1 MLTFSRLVA
10 SHYGSLFIIN
20 TVFSFRFKNS
30 AVQDCIKAFVVKTV
44 SEYIGQKKSVDN
56 MARNFVKFLG
66 TSCGYPE
73 IRQLAVGKL
82 DAFLNSTKLSRPAQ
96 DLLSYIAA
104 NARTGSSGDTEV
116 IQKLAQLRIKSK
128 PMANFYISCM
138 RELMSLHPHNLE
150 HLMKTVIRNELANN
164 RNTTNMQFIAAFF
177 QHDGEKSAIVLAHI
191 FQELLLQPEDCL
203 RSLRLLLRE
212 IVRSVHYEFKFSQF
226 ALALMQEITSPSFRN
241 TDPKLQER
249 MFLSLNSL
257 ICLTILLSC
266 KPSIRDIAMSSTKTD
281 VLPLI
286 KFQNEVAAMQKNAV
300 WWLHKIV
307 PAQYRIGAKH
317 YYNSLRQVLF
327 LDDPINYTSKDN
339 WPSDAERDMLVS
351 LCANVPLLENTL
363 MRLGVLGTVN
373 NLPLKPQEVLLIINS
388 VVRRAAM
395 LDSDNDVPP
404 PLQITGQTKHNL
416 DIIQMLIKLSEYKY
430 HNIKLPEGYTPP
442 QLVVSSHY
450 WRAWQI
456 LLVLA
461 AFNPTTVGALAWERH
476 PTLRGFMEMVIT
488 NNYQFP
494 LNSVNYQETMMLE
507 KQLSAA
513 EESDILV
520 FEGHIARGVKITK
533 QNSHMLNQLL
543 VVKEGGP
550 MRKPPQAVLDQTR
563 LLAMELHLGHKLCK
577 VRDPDFLLDIIK
589 KQGTSKSMS
598 WLSELVKN
606 SENSFELLPVPCL
619 CEFLLQDI
627 QNTKRHIL
635 LKRLQS
641 ILMGTSDSTQTQEIV
656 SYFISKMSA
665 TYVVRYK
672 ALKGL
677 KTIFNRPL
685 EDQSSE
691 DWLLVDL
698 ANIPLHSTVSAI
710 VSAELQKALVVEQS
724 VSLLGAY
731 LIYICRYTSPKSLV
745 SAALEIASVMI
756 KRNHVMFRVLEANEN
771 ALIALLDLFLK
782 MFVSYKGL
790 KKGDEDAVGI
800 TVDGKLKYFHKEII
814 QADLVLLAEAR
825 GRDVGSNNS
834 VSKLK
839 KILFSSDAT
848 AQLQDSI
855 EILCSETLIP
865 ILLGSGVQELQDYAV
880 KNLSYDKMILL
891 LQEFSLPETA
901 AQFILQKLDEN
912 LKDVTPLLE
921 EEEELLSHIQAW
933 RINVSAGEEIEA
945 FLMKKSAPVKIE
957 TVDYYGKFTKPEK
970 METDEIVDQK
980 QKEWSQIL
988 KDIFVN
994 DSVDSQS
1001 HLMTFCLQN
1010 KNIEEICLNLYLWV
1024 QDNKPPPRHEQFITV
1039 VVQIL
1044 AENCSNKDILEKLL
1058 LAISPFCK
1066 SLIPLHRKLFP
1077 VSCVPA
1083 RDDDSKLG
1091 SLLTW
1096 CSNPQDSNFKTVI
1109 NTLQSMEVSA
1119 VADKRQL
1126 GTVWQ
1131 KVFKTA
1137 ICNSGRHGI
1146 DLQLLVKVVVAKM
1159 IESPLCS
1166 GMFMDWLQVLSPE
1179 LSCFKMFLGTK
1190 KKVPVSLQRYIL
1202 NMICSSC
1209 GWDTLHECIN
1219 SLLLSDDSGFDESL
1233 ILDFL
1238 QGCCNNERI
1247 WQGANS
1253 KRGTSKGSLKLSSD
1267 QLWRLCVLI
1276 MSEIAKFDGKCE
1288 GNLQDKQFVL
1298 LSWRLPLILSPFHKP
1313 LFPDLVSKLQHY
1325 PNKCSKLL
1333 TLSLYLAEPTAFS
1346 HGTSTNLINGA
1357 LACTVTSTSCDALI
1371 HQLVNNVCDNKKNC
1385 ASGYVLLRRLA
1396 SYHPPLILRHLD
1408 LMTGA
1413 LGTPTNV
1420 SKNEFIKSNYGQVFI
1435 SIIGILEA
1443 LGSHLFKLDAS
1454 SILKE
1459 CIAFAVQ
1466 HTKSETRLYT
1476 PTIIKLSHILLLYL
1490 ENDRSGAL
1498 KLMDKDSVEKLK
1510 KLENKIRDPVLTKML
1525 NCLVN
1530 GGNSFSADFDESS
1543 MAPYFAKMCADSSES
1558 LSILQDLDAGSIK
1571 KPAVLRM
1578 FLHEICRRMTSDN
1591 PECRTLAHKLAIR
1604 HVRQV
1609 PKDSSIVFSY
1619 IETALH
1625 SPHHDIIKSVI
1636 SEIPELILLSGP
1648 ESARLMRL
1656 VFAAVAN
1663 SNIDITSE
1671 FMVIMKTIIT
1681 SSDLF

>member
-1 MLTFSRLVA
+1 MA
-10 SHYGSLFIIN
+10 SVNKKITSYYMF
-20 TVFSFRFKNS
+20 FYFRFKNS
-30 AVQDCIKAFVVKTV
+30 AVQDSIKQFVMKTV
-44 SEYIGQKKSVDN
+44 SEYFVQKKSVDN
-56 MARNFVKFLG
+56 MTRNFVKFLG
-66 TSCGYPE
+66 TSCGYLE
-73 IRQLAVGKL
+73 IRQLAVAKL
-82 DAFLNSTKLSRPAQ
+82 DPFLNSTKLSRPAQ
-96 DLLSYIAA
+96 DLLSFISA

-116 IQKLAQLRIKSK
+116 IQKLSQLRIKSK

-138 RELMSLHPHNLE
+138 RELMGLHPHNLE
-150 HLMKTVIRNELANN
+150 HMMKTVIRNELANN

-203 RSLRLLLRE
+203 RSLRILLRE
-212 IVRSVHYEFKFSQF
+212 IVRCVHYEFKFSQF
-226 ALALMQEITSPSFRN
+226 ALALMQEITLPSFRN
-241 TDPKLQER
+241 TDAKIQER

-266 KPSIRDIAMSSTKTD
+266 KPSIKEIAMSSTKTD

-307 PAQYRIGAKH
+307 PAQYRIMAKH

-395 LDSDNDVPP
+395 LDTDNDVPP

-430 HNIKLPEGYTPP
+430 HNIKLPEGYSPP

-461 AFNPTTVGALAWERH
+461 AFNPTTVGVLAWERH

-494 LNSVNYQETMMLE
+494 LNSMKYQETMMLE

-513 EESDILV
+513 EETDILV

-533 QNSHMLNQLL
+533 QNSHLLNQLM

-589 KQGTSKSMS
+589 QQGTSRSMS

-641 ILMGTSDSTQTQEIV
+641 ILLGTSDSIQTQEIV

-665 TYVVRYK
+665 SYVIRYK

-685 EDQSSE
+685 ENQTNE

-698 ANIPLHSTVSAI
+698 ANIPLHSRVSSI
-710 VSAELQKALVVEQS
+710 ISTELLKALLVEQS

-731 LIYICRYTSPKSLV
+731 LVYICRYSSKSSMV
-745 SAALEIASVMI
+745 SAGHEIASVIM
-756 KRNHVMFRVLEANEN
+756 KRNHVMFTVLEANEN
-771 ALIALLDLFLK
+771 ALIALLDLFLQTL
-782 MFVSYKGL
+782 VSHKGT
-790 KKGDEDAVGI
+790 KKGEQGVVGI
-800 TVDGKLKYFHKEII
+800 TVDGKQKYFDKEII
-814 QADLVLLAEAR
+814 QANLVLLAEAR
-825 GRDVGSNNS
+825 GRDVGNNDS
-834 VSKLK
+834 VTKLK
-839 KILFSSDAT
+839 KILFST
-848 AQLQDSI
+848 GTLGQLHDNMES
-855 EILCSETLIP
+855 LCSENLVP
-865 ILLGSGVQELQDYAV
+865 ILLGSGVQELQDLAV
-880 KNLSYDKMILL
+880 KNLSYENMLHL

-901 AQFILQKLDEN
+901 AQYILDKLDKNIKEVEPF
-912 LKDVTPLLE
+912 LAE
-921 EEEELLSHIQAW
+921 QEELLSHIQAW
-933 RINVSAGEEIEA
+933 RINVSAGEEVESI
-945 FLMKKSAPVKIE
+945 LMKNSTKEE
-957 TVDYYGKFTKPEK
+957 TKTVNYYARFASPEK
-970 METDEIVDQK
+970 METDEVIEEK
-980 QKEWSQIL
+980 PKEWSQIL
-988 KDIFVN
+988 REIFEN
-994 DSVDSQS
+994 DSVESQS
-1001 HLMTFCLQN
+1001 HLMTYCLQN
-1010 KNIEEICLNLYLWV
+1010 KHMEEICLNLFLWI
-1024 QDNKPPPRHEQFITV
+1024 QDNKLPATHEQFVTV

-1044 AENCSNKDILEKLL
+1044 AENCSNRDLLEKLL
-1058 LAISPFCK
+1058 TAISPICK
-1066 SLIPLHRKLFP
+1066 SLLPLHRQLFP
-1077 VSCVPA
+1077 GSCVPA
-1083 RDDDSKLG
+1083 EDDDSKIG
-1091 SLLTW
+1091 SLLSW
-1096 CSNPQDSNFKTVI
+1096 CSNPEIMEFKTVI
-1109 NTLQSMEVSA
+1109 DTLKSINVGTA
-1119 VADKRQL
+1119 VDKKTL
-1126 GTVWQ
+1126 GSVWQ

-1137 ICNSGRHGI
+1137 ICNNGKHGI
-1146 DLQLLVKVVVAKM
+1146 NIEHLVELVIDKM
-1159 IESPLCS
+1159 IESSSCS

-1179 LSCFKMFLGTK
+1179 LSCFKIFLGRNEM
-1190 KKVPVSLQRYIL
+1190 VPVSLQRYIL

-1219 SLLLSDDSGFDESL
+1219 CFLSTEVTGFSDSL

-1253 KRGTSKGSLKLSSD
+1253 KRGTSKGSLKLNSE
-1267 QLWRLCVLI
+1267 QLWRLCTLI
-1276 MSEIAKFDGKCE
+1276 MSEISHFDKQ
-1288 GNLQDKQFVL
+1288 QDKQFVL

-1313 LFPDLVSKLQHY
+1313 LFPDLVSRLQHY

-1346 HGTSTNLINGA
+1346 HGTSSNLINGA
-1357 LACTVTSTSCDALI
+1357 LACTAISTSCDALI
-1371 HQLVNNVCDNKKNC
+1371 HQLINNVCDNKKNS

-1396 SYHPPLILRHLD
+1396 AYHPPLILRHLD
-1408 LMTGA
+1408 LMTDA
-1413 LGTPTNV
+1413 LGSPTSL
-1420 SKNEFIKSNYGQVFI
+1420 SKSEFMKANHGAIFI

-1443 LGSHLFKLDAS
+1443 LGSHLFKRDAS
-1454 SILKE
+1454 AILKE
-1459 CIAFAVQ
+1459 CIAFAIL
-1466 HTKSETRLYT
+1466 HTKAETRLYT
-1476 PTIIKLSHILLLYL
+1476 PTIIKLSQILLLNL
-1490 ENDRSGAL
+1490 ENDRAGAL
-1498 KLMDKDSVEKLK
+1498 KLLDKDIVEKLK
-1510 KLENKIRDPVLTKML
+1510 KIENKIRDPVLTKLL

-1530 GGNSFSADFDESS
+1530 GDNSFSADFDESS
-1543 MAPYFAKMCADSSES
+1543 MAPYLAKMSTDSPET

-1571 KPAVLRM
+1571 KPAVLKM
-1578 FLHEICRRMTSDN
+1578 FLHEICRRMTSDSA
-1591 PECRTLAHKLAIR
+1591 ECRTLAHKLAIR

-1609 PKDSSIVFSY
+1609 PKDSSTVFSY
-1619 IETALH
+1619 IEAALQ
-1625 SPHHDIIKSVI
+1625 SPHHDVIKSVVA
-1636 SEIPELILLSGP
+1636 EIPELILLSGP

-1656 VFAAVAN
+1656 VFSAVAN
-1663 SNIDITSE
+1663 SNIDITNE
-1671 FMVIMKTIIT
+1671 FMVIMKTIVT